1 MNGKYSNIKVSGIAS
16 AVPSYVM
23 DNMDYIDVF
32 GKRRVM
38 KQAKLTGVYRH
49 HLSYRYQKL
58 SDLCVSAAEKLLE
71 HLQWNR
77 EEVNVLI
84 LCTQFAD
91 YEIPSTAIDLS
102 ERLGL
107 GKDCMAYDINLG
119 CSAFDLGMQTV
130 GGLLQSQPD
139 GTKAL
144 LLTGDI
150 ALLPDGVIMKKE
162 DIINTMM
169 FGSGGA
175 ATALEKQPENDLFFR
190 NFSDGSGWDAIVR
203 YPGTETMMQGN
214 KVFEFAINDVVA
226 NMDSFL
232 NDLNI
237 TDNIDYYVFHQAQKL
252 ILDTIAI
259 GCGLSEDK
267 VITSYEEYGN
277 TSGAS
282 IPITLWHN
290 RDKYNG
296 KENIKVCSCGF
307 GVGLSMGISYF
318 QVPVENI
325 LPIIVTDEHFDEHRM
340 HYGGI
345 YTRNVLLMEP
355 KTAVGK
361 FIGRELGAAG
371 CNLGFYGS
379 QEIVEEMRSQLFWK
393 DCELFVDKLET
404 VAEHSSK
411 KYDAVIFDM
420 TIYDEEKVSEAAQ
433 CLAEQ
438 GALSTNSSIVL
449 VAEEEESDTSLQ
461 SFMSSL
467 SNSLEGKYRVNAVVY
482 KGESLDLFPRILDSP
497 EWLERK
503 ILMEDSSD
511 MVRPFFLAQ
520 VIERFVSLNFLAV
533 SSTIVHISDSIKE
546 FL

>member
-49 HLSYRYQKL
+49 HLSYRYQKP

-282 IPITLWHN
+282 IPITLCHN

>member
-77 EEVNVLI
+77 EEVKVLI

-150 ALLPDGVIMKKE
+150 ALLPDGMIMKKE

-203 YPGTETMMQGN
+203 YTRTETMMQGN

-259 GCGLSEDK
+259 GCELSEDK

-282 IPITLWHN
+282 IPITLCHN

-325 LPIIVTDEHFDEHRM
+325 LPVIVTDEHFDEHRM
-340 HYGGI
+340 HYGEI

-361 FIGRELGAAG
+361 FIGRQLDSEG

-379 QEIVEEMRSQLFWK
+379 QEIVEEMQSQLFWK
-393 DCELFVDKLET
+393 DCELFVDNLDS
-404 VAEHSSK
+404 VAENSLR
-411 KYDAVIFDM
+411 KYDSVIFDM
-420 TIYDEEKVSEAAQ
+420 TIYDEERVVEAAT
-433 CLAEQ
+433 CLQ
-438 GALSTNSSIVL
+438 KQDVLSQNSSIIL
-449 VAEEEESDTSLQ
+449 VAEEDESDTSLQ
-461 SFMSSL
+461 SFMSNL
-467 SNSLEGKYRVNAVVY
+467 SDSLEKKCRVNAVVY
-482 KGESLDLFPRILDSP
+482 KRESLDLFPKILDSP
-497 EWLERK
+497 NWLERK
-503 ILMEDSSD
+503 ISMEDPSD
-511 MVRPFFLAQ
+511 MERPFFLAV
-520 VIERFVSLNFLAV
+520 VIEKLVSLNFLAV

>member
-32 GKRRVM
+32 GKRQVM
-38 KQAKLTGVYRH
+38 KQAKLTGIYRH

-77 EEVNVLI
+77 EEVKVLI

-91 YEIPSTAIDLS
+91 YEIPSTAIDLA
-102 ERLGL
+102 ERLGM

-119 CSAFDLGMQTV
+119 CSAFDLGIQTI

-150 ALLPDGVIMKKE
+150 AILPDSVTMKRE
-162 DIINTMM
+162 DIINIMM

-175 ATALEKQPENDLFFR
+175 ATALEKQPENEFSFR

-203 YPGTETMMQGN
+203 YRKTEMMMQGN
-214 KVFEFAINDVVA
+214 KVFEFALNDVA
-226 NMDSFL
+226 TNMSAFL
-232 NDLNI
+232 RDLNI
-237 TDNIDYYVFHQAQKL
+237 EENVDFYVLHQAQKL
-252 ILDTIAI
+252 ILDTVTDV
-259 GCGLSEDK
+259 CGLPEDK
-267 VITSYEEYGN
+267 VITSFEEYGN
-277 TSGAS
+277 TSSAS
-282 IPITLWHN
+282 IPITLCHN
-290 RDKYNG
+290 RDKYDG
-296 KENIKVCSCGF
+296 KENIQICSCGF

-325 LPIIVTDEHFDEHRM
+325 LPVIVTDEHFDEHRL
-340 HYGGI
+340 HYGEI
-345 YTRNVLLMEP
+345 YTRNVLIMEP
-355 KTAVGK
+355 KTAIDK
-361 FIGRELGAAG
+361 FIGRELDSSG

-379 QEIVEEMRSQLFWK
+379 HEIVEEMQSQLFWK
-393 DCELFVDKLET
+393 DCELFVDKLDS
-404 VAEHSSK
+404 VAESSSK

-420 TIYDEEKVSEAAQ
+420 TIYDEEKVAESAQ
-433 CLAEQ
+433 CLVEQ

-449 VAEEEESDTSLQ
+449 VAEEEESDETLQ

-467 SNSLEGKYRVNAVVY
+467 SALLQGEYRVNAVVY
-482 KGESLDLFPRILDSP
+482 KAESFDLFPKIFDSP

-503 ILMEDSSD
+503 ISLEDSSD
-511 MVRPFFLAQ
+511 MERPFYLAQ
-520 VIERFVSLNFLAV
+520 AVEKLVSLKFLAV
-533 SSTIVHISDSIKE
+533 SSTIIHISDSIKE

>member
-77 EEVNVLI
+77 EEVKVLI

-150 ALLPDGVIMKKE
+150 ALLPDGMIMKKE

-203 YPGTETMMQGN
+203 YTRTETMMQGN

-259 GCGLSEDK
+259 GCELSEDK

-282 IPITLWHN
+282 IPITLCHN

-325 LPIIVTDEHFDEHRM
+325 LPVIVTDEHFDEHRM
-340 HYGGI
+340 HYGEI

-361 FIGRELGAAG
+361 YIGRELDAAG

-379 QEIVEEMRSQLFWK
+379 QEVVEEMRSQLFWK

-404 VAEHSSK
+404 VAECSSK

-420 TIYDEEKVSEAAQ
+420 AIYDEEKVSEAAQ

-467 SNSLEGKYRVNAVVY
+467 SNSLEEKYRVNAVVY

-520 VIERFVSLNFLAV
+520 VIERLVSLNFLAV

-546 FL
+546 FY

>member
-77 EEVNVLI
+77 EEVKVLI

-150 ALLPDGVIMKKE
+150 ALLPDGMIMKKE

-259 GCGLSEDK
+259 GCELSEDK

-282 IPITLWHN
+282 IPITLCHN

-325 LPIIVTDEHFDEHRM
+325 LPVIVTDEHFDEHRM
-340 HYGGI
+340 HYGEI

-361 FIGRELGAAG
+361 YIGRELDAAG

-379 QEIVEEMRSQLFWK
+379 QEVVEEMRSQLFWK

-404 VAEHSSK
+404 VAECSSK

-420 TIYDEEKVSEAAQ
+420 AIYDEEKVSEAAQ

-449 VAEEEESDTSLQ
+449 VAEEEESDISLQ

-467 SNSLEGKYRVNAVVY
+467 SNSLEEKYRVNAVVY

-520 VIERFVSLNFLAV
+520 VIERLVSLNFLAV

-546 FL
+546 FY

>member
-77 EEVNVLI
+77 EEVKVLI

-282 IPITLWHN
+282 IPITLCHN

>member
-190 NFSDGSGWDAIVR
+190 NFSDGSGWDAVVR

-237 TDNIDYYVFHQAQKL
+237 TDNIDYYVFHQVQKL

-282 IPITLWHN
+282 IPITLCHN

-318 QVPVENI
+318 EVPVENI

>member
-1 MNGKYSNIKVSGIAS
+1 MNGKYSNVKVSGIAA

-77 EEVNVLI
+77 EEVKVLI
-84 LCTQFAD
+84 LCTQYAD

-119 CSAFDLGMQTV
+119 CSAFDLGIQTI

-150 ALLPDGVIMKKE
+150 ALLPGSETMKKE

-175 ATALEKQPENDLFFR
+175 ATALEKQPENEILFR

-203 YPGTETMMQGN
+203 YTRTETMMKGN

-252 ILDTIAI
+252 ILDTIAVS
-259 GCGLSEDK
+259 CELPEDR

-282 IPITLWHN
+282 IPITLCHN
-290 RDKYNG
+290 RDKYEG
-296 KENIKVCSCGF
+296 KENIQVCSCGF

-325 LPIIVTDEHFDEHRM
+325 LPVIVTDEHFDEHRL
-340 HYGGI
+340 HCGEI
-345 YTRNVLLMEP
+345 YTRNVLIMEP
-355 KTAVGK
+355 ETAICK
-361 FIGRELGAAG
+361 LIGRELDAAG

-379 QEIVEEMRSQLFWK
+379 REIVEEMRSQLFWK
-393 DCELFVDKLET
+393 DCELFVDKLDS
-404 VAEHSSK
+404 VADSSSK

-420 TIYDEEKVSEAAQ
+420 AIYDKERVIESAQ

-438 GALSTNSSIVL
+438 GVLSTNSSIIL
-449 VAEEEESDTSLQ
+449 VAEEEENDVSLQ

-467 SNSLEGKYRVNAVVY
+467 SASLRREYRVNAVVY
-482 KGESLDLFPRILDSP
+482 KEESFDLFPKILDSP

-511 MVRPFFLAQ
+511 MSRPFFLAKA
-520 VIERFVSLNFLAV
+520 IEKLVSLDFLAV
-533 SSTIVHISDSIKE
+533 SSTIVHISDTITE
-546 FL
+546 FM

>member
-282 IPITLWHN
+282 IPITLCHN

>member
-282 IPITLWHN
+282 IPITLCHN

-411 KYDAVIFDM
+411 KYDA
-420 TIYDEEKVSEAAQ
+420 
-433 CLAEQ
+433 
-438 GALSTNSSIVL
+438 
-449 VAEEEESDTSLQ
+449 
-461 SFMSSL
+461 
-467 SNSLEGKYRVNAVVY
+467 
-482 KGESLDLFPRILDSP
+482 LFLI
-497 EWLERK
+497 
-503 ILMEDSSD
+503 
-511 MVRPFFLAQ
+511 
-520 VIERFVSLNFLAV
+520 
-533 SSTIVHISDSIKE
+533 
-546 FL
+546 

>member
-1 MNGKYSNIKVSGIAS
+1 MNGKYSNVKVSGIAS

-71 HLQWNR
+71 HLRWNR
-77 EEVNVLI
+77 EEVKVLI

-119 CSAFDLGMQTV
+119 CSAFDLGMQTI

-150 ALLPDGVIMKKE
+150 AVLPDSVTMKRE
-162 DIINTMM
+162 DIINIMM

-175 ATALEKQPENDLFFR
+175 ATALEKQPENEFSFR

-203 YPGTETMMQGN
+203 YRKTEMMMQGN
-214 KVFEFAINDVVA
+214 KVFEFALNDVA
-226 NMDSFL
+226 TNMSAFFR
-232 NDLNI
+232 DLNI
-237 TDNIDYYVFHQAQKL
+237 EENVDFYVLHQAQKL
-252 ILDTIAI
+252 ILDTVADV
-259 GCGLSEDK
+259 CGLPENK
-267 VITSYEEYGN
+267 VITSFEEYGN
-277 TSGAS
+277 TSSAS
-282 IPITLWHN
+282 IPITLCHN
-290 RDKYNG
+290 RDKYDG
-296 KENIKVCSCGF
+296 KENIQVCSCGF

-325 LPIIVTDEHFDEHRM
+325 LPVIVTDAHFDEHRM
-340 HYGGI
+340 HYGEI
-345 YTRNVLLMEP
+345 YTRNVLIMEP
-355 KTAVGK
+355 KTAIGK
-361 FIGRELGAAG
+361 LIGRELDAAG

-379 QEIVEEMRSQLFWK
+379 REIVEEMQSQLFWK
-393 DCELFVDKLET
+393 DCELFVDKLDS
-404 VAEHSSK
+404 VAESSLK

-420 TIYDEEKVSEAAQ
+420 TIYDEKKIVEAAQ

-438 GALSTNSSIVL
+438 GVLSTNSSIII
-449 VAEEEESDTSLQ
+449 VAEEEESDESLQ
-461 SFMSSL
+461 SFLSSL
-467 SNSLEGKYRVNAVVY
+467 STSLERKYRVNAVVY
-482 KGESLDLFPRILDSP
+482 RERSLDLFPRILDSP

-503 ILMEDSSD
+503 ISLEDSSD
-511 MVRPFFLAQ
+511 MARPFFLAK
-520 VIERFVSLNFLAV
+520 VIEKLVSLNFLAV
-533 SSTIVHISDSIKE
+533 SSTIVHISDTITE
-546 FL
+546 FM

>member
-77 EEVNVLI
+77 EEVKVLI

-150 ALLPDGVIMKKE
+150 ALLPDGMIMKKE

-203 YPGTETMMQGN
+203 YTRTETMMQGN

-259 GCGLSEDK
+259 GCELSEDK

-282 IPITLWHN
+282 IPITLCHN

-325 LPIIVTDEHFDEHRM
+325 LPVIVTDEHFDEHRM
-340 HYGGI
+340 HYGEI

-361 FIGRELGAAG
+361 YIGRELDAAG

-379 QEIVEEMRSQLFWK
+379 QEVVEEMRSQLFWK

-404 VAEHSSK
+404 VAECSSK

-420 TIYDEEKVSEAAQ
+420 AIYDEEKVSEAAQ

-449 VAEEEESDTSLQ
+449 VAEEEESDISLQ

-467 SNSLEGKYRVNAVVY
+467 SNSLEEKYRVNAVVY

-520 VIERFVSLNFLAV
+520 VIERLVSLNFLAV

-546 FL
+546 FY

>member
-77 EEVNVLI
+77 EEVKVLI

-150 ALLPDGVIMKKE
+150 ALLPDGMIMKKE

-203 YPGTETMMQGN
+203 YTRTETMMQGN

-237 TDNIDYYVFHQAQKL
+237 TDNIDYYVFQQAQKL

-259 GCGLSEDK
+259 GCELSEDK

-282 IPITLWHN
+282 IPITLCHN

-325 LPIIVTDEHFDEHRM
+325 LPVIVTDEHFDEHRM
-340 HYGGI
+340 HYGEI

-361 FIGRELGAAG
+361 YIGRELDAAG

-379 QEIVEEMRSQLFWK
+379 QEVVEEMRSQLFWK

-404 VAEHSSK
+404 VAECSSK

-420 TIYDEEKVSEAAQ
+420 AIYDEEKVSEAAQ

-449 VAEEEESDTSLQ
+449 VAEEEESDISLQ

-467 SNSLEGKYRVNAVVY
+467 SNSLEEKYRVNAVVY

-520 VIERFVSLNFLAV
+520 VIERLVSLNFLAV

-546 FL
+546 FY